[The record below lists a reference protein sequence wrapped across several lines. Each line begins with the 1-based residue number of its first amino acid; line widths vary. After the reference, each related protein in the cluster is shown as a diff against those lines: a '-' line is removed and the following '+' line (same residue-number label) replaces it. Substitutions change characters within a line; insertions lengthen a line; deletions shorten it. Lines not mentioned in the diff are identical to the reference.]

1 MADNTPSN
9 NVAGELNVKFTA
21 DATPVKQ
28 AAAEAKVA
36 LEGVAGAGK
45 SAGAEIASGAEAAAA
60 GLEGA
65 AAGAAGLAAAL
76 PGIGAALA
84 VVIPLLGSIVE
95 HFDEAHRLAIGLN
108 NELVKQADDARAR
121 LNIIR
126 EEIDGH
132 SALEKAK
139 QRDRERESD
148 DIRKA
153 NELLKETKDHAAAT
167 NSQVEARIR
176 AIKEE
181 HSAIRAALD
190 EEASKRQQIT
200 AARLRDAAAI
210 KEAELGGDGDAT
222 ATAKAQAEINRLEEE
237 KKKLGADAT
246 AGAEAIRKAID
257 DRIQQI
263 GRELEAIKERNLEER
278 NFKDMREESEAAIA
292 RAKQE
297 ERDRAKQER
306 EEQRQREREQRDHE
320 REMAKAARERLQ
332 IEREITQQKR
342 QQQSGFGLGNVPF
355 SGSRAMESA
364 LNQGD
369 ISRIWS
375 D

>member
-1 MADNTPSN
+1 MADNSPSSN
-9 NVAGELNVKFTA
+9 NAGELNVKFTA

-28 AAAEAKVA
+28 AAAEAKQA

-45 SAGAEIASGAEAAAA
+45 AAGSEIAAGAEAAAA
-60 GLEGA
+60 GLESA
-65 AAGAAGLAAAL
+65 TAGATGLVAAL
-76 PGIGAALA
+76 PAIGAALA
-84 VVIPLLGSIVE
+84 VVIPLMGAIVE
-95 HFDEAHRLAIGLN
+95 HFDEAHRLAVGLN
-108 NELVKQADDARAR
+108 TELAKQADDSRSR
-121 LNIIR
+121 LSIIQ

-139 QRDRERESD
+139 QRDREREAD
-148 DIRKA
+148 DLRKA

-167 NSQVEARIR
+167 NEQVAKRIL

-190 EEASKRQQIT
+190 EEANKRQQIT

-210 KEAELGGDGDAT
+210 REAELGSDKDVT

-237 KKKLGADAT
+237 RKKLGADAT
-246 AGAEAIRKAID
+246 DGAEAIRKSID

-263 GRELEAIKERNLEER
+263 GRELEAIKQRNLEER
-278 NFKDMREESEAAIA
+278 NFKDMIAESEAAMA

-297 ERDRAKQER
+297 ERERAKQER

-320 REMAKAARERLQ
+320 REMAKATRERLQ
-332 IEREITQQKR
+332 LEREITREKNQQR
-342 QQQSGFGLGNVPF
+342 SGFGIGNITF
-355 SGSRAMESA
+355 SGSRAMQSA
-364 LNQGD
+364 INQRE
-369 ISRIWS
+369 ISQIWS